1 MSTAQSFQS
10 AGHAAGPSQSSTGLT
25 LNLSSNNPFRNRA
38 ASPASAD
45 LLFPNKPA
53 SPFEDPPPRP
63 LSRNPFLDQ
72 PPQPLRSPG
81 VMSSHS
87 DSKSL
92 SAEEIFV
99 RIYCRPQCYS
109 VNGFSRLAMELP
121 VAAHVK
127 QTDHDILQDSLTL
140 DDTST
145 SERPKQPAP
154 RRPMDRPPPRRGDN
168 PPPAPNGSHRPTGS
182 QEEALRARRMQ
193 GPGPRP
199 QPNSP
204 QRRPPPRRVRRNS
217 ESSLMD
223 FDARPLTDE
232 EKRMIEAARRRDH
245 ERQRRGDGKE
255 RSDRDRGDRDRGDRG
270 ERGDKNKS
278 GRPSRRMDIID
289 QLDATSIYGTGLFHH
304 DGPFDAL
311 NPHRNRQSSRRAP
324 MQAFPKDSLNNSL
337 GGAGPLNAQADH
349 SAFMGN
355 ATDEAFR
362 DFATGSKS
370 GTSYYGSS
378 SRAKD
383 IPIFDPTGRG
393 HVVHGDESHGLGTS
407 TFLEGTPA
415 TRSAIQRHQAEQA
428 QETLAG
434 GMQRKKSLAQRI
446 RHINKGQRD
455 YSQQGRMNADGGY
468 TRITPDTY
476 PSAASTGSDNNPFF
490 AEFGRGEEG
499 FTVRSREGAMSP
511 SSPSAAPRRPS
522 AGAVLERRATTD
534 AATTLEDG
542 AAKPSGFIGRMKSLK
557 GRRPRP
563 EVPASG
569 PTAPGT
575 AV

>member
-10 AGHAAGPSQSSTGLT
+10 GHTGPGQSAGLS

-38 ASPASAD
+38 PSPASAD
-45 LLFPNKPA
+45 LLLLSSNKPA
-53 SPFEDPPPRP
+53 SPFDDPPPRP

-72 PPQPLRSPG
+72 PFFEQPLQPLRSPG

-92 SAEEIFV
+92 SAEEIF
-99 RIYCRPQCYS
+99 
-109 VNGFSRLAMELP
+109 
-121 VAAHVK
+121 
-127 QTDHDILQDSLTL
+127 DSLTL
-140 DDTST
+140 DDTPANDRS
-145 SERPKQPAP
+145 KQQGQ
-154 RRPMDRPPPRRGDN
+154 RRPMNR
-168 PPPAPNGSHRPTGS
+168 PPAPQTQSGNHRPTRS

-232 EKRMIEAARRRDH
+232 EKRMIEAARRREA

-255 RSDRDRGDRDRGDRG
+255 RGDKGDRDRDRDRERDRDRDRERDRDRDRERDRGDRS
-270 ERGDKNKS
+270 KPS
-278 GRPSRRMDIID
+278 RPSRRMDIID

-311 NPHRNRQSSRRAP
+311 NPHRNRQNARRAP
-324 MQAFPKDSLNNSL
+324 MQAFPEGSLNNSL

-349 SAFMGN
+349 STFMGN

-362 DFATGSKS
+362 DFAAGSK
-370 GTSYYGSS
+370 GMRYGSS
-378 SRAKD
+378 SRKET
-383 IPIFDPTGRG
+383 PIFDATGREEI
-393 HVVHGDESHGLGTS
+393 HGDESHGLGTS

-415 TRSAIQRHQAEQA
+415 TRTAIQRHQAEQA
-428 QETLAG
+428 QESFEG
-434 GMQRKKSLAQRI
+434 GLQRKKSLAQRI
-446 RHINKGQRD
+446 RHINKGPRD
-455 YSQQGRMNADGGY
+455 YNQTRLNGEYN
-468 TRITPDTY
+468 RITPDNY
-476 PSAASTGSDNNPFF
+476 PSAASNGSDNNPFF
-490 AEFGRGEEG
+490 AEFGKGEEA
-499 FTVRSREGAMSP
+499 FTVRPRDGGMSP
-511 SSPSAAPRRPS
+511 NSPPAPRRPS
-522 AGAVLERRATTD
+522 AGAVLERRATAD
-534 AATTLEDG
+534 GATTLDEG
-542 AAKPSGFIGRMKSLK
+542 AAKPSGFMGRMKSLK

-563 EVPASG
+563 EIPANG
-569 PTAPGT
+569 TAPGT